1 MRKTFFT
8 LIELLVVISI
18 IAILASLLLPALKNS
33 RAKGQEIACANNLK
47 QIGFATRGY
56 MDDYND
62 YFYYNSAGLFWKWW
76 EYDST
81 PGLLNEYL
89 NQPARRVIT
98 YIDPAGNMGVNT
110 WGICPSYASCIGSNT
125 DWRWKYS
132 YGFNAELNYAL
143 GYPLKGGKI
152 KKPGSKLFIFD
163 ASIHQIYQP
172 YAIMSPP
179 DALWWIPLRHLNGF
193 NGLFFDL
200 HVKRLT
206 ETQRIS
212 NDNYMFTLTHD

>member
-1 MRKTFFT
+1 MRKTLFT

-47 QIGFATRGY
+47 QIGLATRGY
-56 MDDYND
+56 MDDFND
-62 YFYYNSAGLFWKWW
+62 YFYYNTVGIWRWW
-76 EYDST
+76 EYYST

-89 NQPARRVIT
+89 NQQPSNGIA
-98 YIDPAGNMGVNT
+98 YIDPAGNMGIDT
-110 WGICPSYASCIGSNT
+110 WGICPSYAACVGSTT
-125 DWRWKYS
+125 DLRWKYS

-152 KKPGSKLFIFD
+152 RKPSSKLFIFD
-163 ASIHQIYQP
+163 SSIHQLYQVD
-172 YAIMSPP
+172 AIASPP
-179 DALWWIPLRHLNGF
+179 DSQHWIPLRHLNGF

-212 NDNYMFTLTHD
+212 NDNYMFTLNHD